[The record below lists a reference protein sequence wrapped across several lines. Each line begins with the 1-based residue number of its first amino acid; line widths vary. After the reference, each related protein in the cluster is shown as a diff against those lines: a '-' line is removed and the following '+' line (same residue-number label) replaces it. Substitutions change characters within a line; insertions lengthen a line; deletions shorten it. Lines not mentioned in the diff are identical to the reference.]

1 MVTACPARMSS
12 IAAAQP
18 AMEPPTIA
26 TFMASFVV
34 LDGAHVLARS
44 RGAKHV
50 PIACHRQTTG
60 GGRDRYRRRC
70 RDGGHWRI
78 EFAGALSRVEA
89 EGW

>member
-1 MVTACPARMSS
+1 MSS

-34 LDGAHVLARS
+34 SDGAYVLVRS

-50 PIACHRQTTG
+50 PIVCHRQTIG
-60 GGRDRYRRRC
+60 GGRNRYRRRC
-70 RDGGHWRI
+70 RDGDHWRI